1 MHLKSR
7 LMLQAQNQRLK

>member
-7 LMLQAQNQRLK
+7 LMLQAQNQR